1 MKRYL
6 KISVFAI
13 LILALVVTFAIAGC
27 KTGTATAKGT
37 TAKTMKAADVT
48 IGYSVW
54 TMEFTFFQNLEKGV
68 KDACKAFGFKYSM
81 LDQKADATQMV
92 QDMNTLVN
100 QKVSGIVSTP
110 VDPGAMAP
118 AVQKARDA
126 GIPVVCADIGKSGP
140 VNALIISNNFNGGQL
155 AAEFLAKLYPDK
167 STTFGLGNLKPQWT
181 YARQRGEGF
190 KAKCDELG
198 YTVKS
203 EIIVQNPSAEG
214 GYDTMQQIMSAA
226 SDIKGAFFTSGREA
240 VGAANYIKSQ
250 NGEQKV
256 VGYNG
261 DPEEFNAIKDG
272 ILAATVLQQPYVIGY
287 KAVETLKEILV
298 DGKSYE
304 NVEIPAEVKLV
315 TPENLEQV
323 AKEIMDSTGNSAYGA
338 PATTTTTK

>member
-1 MKRYL
+1 MKKYL
-6 KISVFAI
+6 KISVFTI
-13 LILALVVTFAIAGC
+13 LVLALVVTFAIAGC
-27 KTGTATAKGT
+27 STGSASAKGA

-48 IGYSVW
+48 IGFSVW
-54 TMEFTFFQNLEKGV
+54 TMEYTFFQNVEKGV
-68 KDACKAFGFKYSM
+68 KDACAALGFKYVM

-92 QDMNTLVN
+92 QDLNTLVN

-110 VDPGAMAP
+110 VDPTAMGP

-140 VNALIISNNFNGGQL
+140 VNALIVSNNFNGGQL
-155 AAEFLAKLYPDK
+155 AAEFLAKLFPDPA
-167 STTFGLGNLKPQWT
+167 TTILGLGNCKPQWT

-190 KAKCDELG
+190 KAKADELT
-198 YTVKS
+198 YNIKS
-203 EIIVQNPSAEG
+203 DIIVQNATAEG

-226 SDIKGAFFTSGREA
+226 PDIKGAFFVSGREA
-240 VGAANYIKSQ
+240 VGAANYVKSQ
-250 NGEQKV
+250 NKDIKV

-261 DPEEFNAIKDG
+261 DPEEFIAIRDG
-272 ILAATVLQQPYVIGY
+272 ILSATILQQPYVIGY

-315 TPENLEQV
+315 TLENLDQV
-323 AKEIMDSTGNSAYGA
+323 AKEVMDSTGQSAFG
-338 PATTTTTK
+338 K

>member
-1 MKRYL
+1 VKRYL
-6 KISVFAI
+6 KISVFAV
-13 LILALVVTFAIAGC
+13 LILALAILFSIAGC
-27 KTGTATAKGT
+27 KTGTEAAGGA
-37 TAKTMKAADVT
+37 TAKTMKASDVT

-68 KDACKAFGFKYSM
+68 KDACEAFGFKYTM
-81 LDQKADATQMV
+81 LDQKSDATQMV

-110 VDPGAMAP
+110 VDPGAMGP

-126 GIPVVCADIGKSGP
+126 DIPVVCADIGKSGP
-140 VNALIISNNFNGGQL
+140 VNALIISNNFQGGEL
-155 AAEFLAKLYPDK
+155 AAEYLAELLPDK
-167 STTFGLGNLKPQWT
+167 ATAFGLGNLKPQWT

-198 YTVKS
+198 YTIKS
-203 EIIVQNPSAEG
+203 EIIVQNASAEG

-226 SDIKGAFFTSGREA
+226 PDIKGAFFTSGREA
-240 VGAANYIKSQ
+240 VGAANFIKSQ
-250 NGEQKV
+250 NLDVKV

-272 ILAATVLQQPYVIGY
+272 ILAGTILQQPYVIGY

-315 TPENLEQV
+315 TPENLDQI
-323 AKEIMDSTGNSAYGA
+323 AKEIMDSTGNSAFGE
-338 PATTTTTK
+338 

>member
-1 MKRYL
+1 MKRYM
-6 KISVFAI
+6 KIALFA
-13 LILALVVTFAIAGC
+13 ALVVTLLVTFTVAGC
-27 KTGTATAKGT
+27 TATAGGT
-37 TAKTMKAADVT
+37 AAKKLLKPEEVT
-48 IGYSVW
+48 IGFSLW
-54 TMEFTFFQNLEKGV
+54 TMEYTFFQNVEKGV
-68 KDACKAFGFKYSM
+68 KDACTKFGFKYTM

-110 VDPGAMAP
+110 VDPGSMGP

-140 VNALIISNNFNGGQL
+140 VNALIISNNFQGGEL
-155 AAEFLAKLYPDK
+155 AAEYLSKLITDK
-167 STTFGLGNLKPQWT
+167 AIPFGLGNLKPQWT
-181 YARQRGEGF
+181 FARQRGEGF

-198 YTVKS
+198 IPIAS
-203 EIIVQNPSAEG
+203 EIIVQNASAEG

-226 SDIKGAFFTSGREA
+226 PGIKGAFFTSGREA
-240 VGAANYIKSQ
+240 VGAANYSEAQKLGI
-250 NGEQKV
+250 KV

-272 ILAATVLQQPYVIGY
+272 ILAGTILQQPYLIGY

-315 TPENLEQV
+315 TPENLDAI
-323 AKEIMDSTGNSAYGA
+323 AKEVMDSTGNSAFGS
-338 PATTTTTK
+338 

>member
-6 KISVFAI
+6 KISVFTV
-13 LILALVVTFAIAGC
+13 LILALVISFSVAGC
-27 KTGTATAKGT
+27 SAGTATAKGAT
-37 TAKTMKAADVT
+37 VKTMKASDVT
-48 IGYSVW
+48 IGYSIW

-68 KDACKAFGFKYSM
+68 KDACEAFGFKYTM
-81 LDQKADATQMV
+81 LDQKSDATQMV
-92 QDMNTLVN
+92 QDINTLVN
-100 QKVSGIVSTP
+100 QKVSGIVATP

-140 VNALIISNNFNGGQL
+140 VNALIISNNFQGGQL
-155 AAEFLAKLYPDK
+155 AAEYLAKLLPDK
-167 STTFGLGNLKPQWT
+167 STVFGLANLKPQWT

-198 YTVKS
+198 YMIKS
-203 EIIVQNPSAEG
+203 EIIVQNASAEG
-214 GYDTMQQIMSAA
+214 GYDTMQQILSAA
-226 SDIKGAFFTSGREA
+226 PETKGVFVTSGREA

-250 NGEQKV
+250 NLDVKV

-272 ILAATVLQQPYVIGY
+272 ILTGTILQQPYVIGY

-304 NVEIPAEVKLV
+304 NVEIPADVKLV
-315 TPENLEQV
+315 TPENLEQI
-323 AKEIMDSTGNSAYGA
+323 AKEIMDATGNSAFGE
-338 PATTTTTK
+338 

>member
-1 MKRYL
+1 MKKYL
-6 KISVFAI
+6 KVSVFAV
-13 LILALVVTFAIAGC
+13 LILALVISFAIAGC
-27 KTGTATAKGT
+27 KGGATAGPTK
-37 TAKTMKAADVT
+37 KTMKASDVT
-48 IGYSVW
+48 IGFSLW
-54 TMEFTFFQNLEKGV
+54 TMEFTFFQNVEKGV
-68 KDACKAFGFKYSM
+68 KDACKDFGFKYTM
-81 LDQKADATQMV
+81 LDQKSDATQMV
-92 QDMNTLVN
+92 QDLNTLVN

-110 VDPGAMAP
+110 VDPGAIGP

-155 AAEFLAKLYPDK
+155 AAEYLAKLIPDK
-167 STTFGLGNLKPQWT
+167 TKAFGLGNLKPQWT

-226 SDIKGAFFTSGREA
+226 PDIAGAFFCSGREA
-240 VGAANYIKSQ
+240 VGAANYVKSQ
-250 NGEQKV
+250 NKDVKV

-272 ILAATVLQQPYVIGY
+272 ILAGTILQQPYLIGY
-287 KAVETLKEILV
+287 KAVETLKEILI

-315 TPENLEQV
+315 TPENLDAI
-323 AKEIMDSTGNSAYGA
+323 AKEVLEKTGNSAFGE
-338 PATTTTTK
+338 

>member
-6 KISVFAI
+6 RISVFAV

-27 KTGTATAKGT
+27 KTGSDSAESA
-37 TAKTMKAADVT
+37 TAKTMKASDVT

-68 KDACKAFGFKYSM
+68 KDACAAFGFKYTM

-110 VDPGAMAP
+110 VDPGAMGP

-140 VNALIISNNFNGGQL
+140 VNALIISNNFNGGEL
-155 AAEFLAKLYPDK
+155 AAEYLAKLLPDPA
-167 STTFGLGNLKPQWT
+167 SDFFGLGNLKPQWT

-190 KAKCDELG
+190 KAKADELQ
-198 YTVKS
+198 YTIKS
-203 EIIVQNPSAEG
+203 EIIVQNASAEG

-226 SDIKGAFFTSGREA
+226 PDITGAFFTSGREA
-240 VGAANYIKSQ
+240 VGAANYVKSQ
-250 NGEQKV
+250 NKDIKII
-256 VGYNG
+256 GYNG

-272 ILAATVLQQPYVIGY
+272 ILAGTILQQPYVIGY

-315 TPENLEQV
+315 TPENLDQV
-323 AKEIMDSTGNSAYGA
+323 AQEIMDSTGNSAFGE
-338 PATTTTTK
+338 

>member
-1 MKRYL
+1 MKKYL
-6 KISVFAI
+6 RISVFAV
-13 LILALVVTFAIAGC
+13 LILALVITFAIAGC
-27 KTGTATAKGT
+27 KTGTESVKA

-48 IGYSVW
+48 IGFSVW
-54 TMEFTFFQNLEKGV
+54 TMEFTFFQNVEKGV
-68 KDACKAFGFKYSM
+68 KDACAALGFKYTM
-81 LDQKADATQMV
+81 LDQKSDATQMV

-110 VDPGAMAP
+110 VDPGAMGP

-140 VNALIISNNFNGGQL
+140 VNALIISNNFQGGQL
-155 AAEFLAKLYPDK
+155 AAEFLTNLYPDK
-167 STTFGLGNLKPQWT
+167 ANTFGLGNLKPQWT

-190 KAKCDELG
+190 KAKMDELG
-198 YTVKS
+198 YTIKS

-226 SDIKGAFFTSGREA
+226 PDIMGAFFTSGREA
-240 VGAANYIKSQ
+240 VGAANYVKSQ
-250 NGEQKV
+250 DKDIKV

-261 DPEEFNAIKDG
+261 DPEEFIAIRDG
-272 ILAATVLQQPYVIGY
+272 ILSATVLQQPYVIGY

-315 TPENLEQV
+315 TPENLDQI
-323 AKEIMDSTGNSAYGA
+323 AKEVMDSTGNSAFGE
-338 PATTTTTK
+338 